1 MALTEKKRKFAAALK
16 SGASNK
22 EAAIAAGYSENSA
35 SQAGSRLAKDPE
47 VIAEMERKEAVQ
59 KAKAEHKPMDL
70 SELAGTFK
78 DPKAFLEA
86 MMNDMGEDPKLRLD
100 AAKTLMPYI
109 HARKADLGK
118 KEQDM
123 ENAKKAAGNKFAA
136 SAPPKLVV
144 NNRK

>member
-47 VIAEMERKEAVQ
+47 VLAEMDRKGAVE

-70 SELAGTFK
+70 SQLAGTFR

-86 MMNDMGEDPKLRLD
+86 MMNDMGEDPKLRFE
-100 AAKTLMPYI
+100 AAKTLLPYS
-109 HARKADLGK
+109 HAKKGELGK
-118 KEQDM
+118 KEQAD
-123 ENAKKAAGNKFAA
+123 AKSEKVAAGRFSRA
-136 SAPPKLVV
+136 APPQLVV
-144 NNRK
+144 NNK

>member
-22 EAAIAAGYSENSA
+22 DAAIAAGYSEKSA
-35 SQAGSRLAKDPE
+35 SQAGSRLAIDPD

-59 KAKAEHKPMDL
+59 KAKAEHKPLDL

-100 AAKTLMPYI
+100 AAKTLMPYV
-109 HARKADLGK
+109 HARKGELGK
-118 KEQDM
+118 KEQAD
-123 ENAKKAAGNKFAA
+123 AKSEKIAAGRFSRA
-136 SAPPKLVV
+136 APPQLVV
-144 NNRK
+144 NNK